1 MSSPTLD
8 SIRQKVDDAVL
19 CVPDFPKPGILFRD
33 IMPIF
38 KQPKL
43 VSNIC
48 SAVASH
54 LRESF
59 PHGITAIAGLEARG
73 FLFGPQIA
81 ILLDCIFVPIR
92 KLGKLP
98 GATIKASY
106 VKEYGV
112 DTVEIQQGILSPNDT
127 VVIVDDL
134 IATGGTMRAAMEVI
148 EATQAKVIE
157 CFVLIELEALEG
169 VKVLPEH
176 CNFVT
181 LLKH

>member
-8 SIRQKVDDAVL
+8 SIKQKVDDAIL
-19 CVPDFPKPGILFRD
+19 CVPDFPKAGILFRD

-48 SAVASH
+48 SAIASH
-54 LRESF
+54 LRESY
-59 PHGITAIAGLEARG
+59 
-73 FLFGPQIA
+73 PQ
-81 ILLDCIFVPIR
+81 DCIFVPIR

-112 DTVEIQQGILSPNDT
+112 DTVEIQQGNLAPNDT

-134 IATGGTMRAAMEVI
+134 IATGGTMRAAIEVI
-148 EATQAKVIE
+148 EATNAKVLE
-157 CFVLIELEALEG
+157 CFCLVELEALEG
-169 VKVLPEH
+169 KKILPEH
-176 CNFVT
+176 CNLVT

>member
-1 MSSPTLD
+1 MSSPSLD
-8 SIRQKVDDAVL
+8 SIKQKVDDAVL
-19 CVPDFPKPGILFRD
+19 CIPDFPKPGILFRD
-33 IMPIF
+33 IMPLF

-43 VSNIC
+43 VASLC
-48 SAVASH
+48 SAIASH

-59 PHGITAIAGLEARG
+59 PQGITAIAGLEARG

-81 ILLDCIFVPIR
+81 IELNCGFVPIR
-92 KLGKLP
+92 KAGKLP

-127 VVIVDDL
+127 VVIIDDL
-134 IATGGTMRAAMEVI
+134 IATGGTMKAAIEVI
-148 EATQAKVIE
+148 EATQAKVLE
-157 CFVLIELEALEG
+157 SFVLIELEALEG
-169 VKVLPEH
+169 RKVLPEN